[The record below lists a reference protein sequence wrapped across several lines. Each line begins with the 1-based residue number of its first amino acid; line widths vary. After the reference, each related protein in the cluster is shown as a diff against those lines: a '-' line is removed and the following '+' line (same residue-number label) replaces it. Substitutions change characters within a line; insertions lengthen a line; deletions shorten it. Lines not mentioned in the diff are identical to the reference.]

1 MAGVY
6 HRSSR
11 NFAAWQAVVLWYAR
25 SICGDFCMTANDF
38 RRLALALPETA
49 EHAHMDHPDFRV
61 GGKIFATLG
70 YPAKGWGM
78 VKLTP
83 EQQHYFSKDYPGV
96 FVPAKGAWG
105 RRGATTVHLKKVSK
119 STLQKAVSAAW
130 RNPAP
135 QGLAERFPK

>member
-11 NFAAWQAVVLWYAR
+11 NFVASQAVVLWYAR
-25 SICGDFCMTANDF
+25 SIRGDFCVTANDF

-70 YPAKGWGM
+70 YPVKGWGM

-105 RRGATTVHLKKVSK
+105 RNGATTVHLKKVSK
-119 STLQKAVSAAW
+119 IALQKAVSAAW
-130 RNPAP
+130 RNTAP
-135 QGLAERFPK
+135 KRLAEQFPK